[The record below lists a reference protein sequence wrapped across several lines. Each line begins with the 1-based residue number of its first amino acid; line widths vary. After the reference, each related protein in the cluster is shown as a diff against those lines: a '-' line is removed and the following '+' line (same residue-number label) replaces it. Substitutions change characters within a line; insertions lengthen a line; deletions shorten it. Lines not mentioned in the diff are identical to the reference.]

1 MKKITVA
8 LLVCAAVV
16 LSFGTAMAQKEKV
29 YINGIDANFPPFAY
43 VNAQGQPE
51 GFDIDMLAWIAND
64 LGIKIE
70 HKPMEWSGIVASLQ
84 AKKIDMI
91 ASGLSVTPER
101 AKQIDFST
109 PYFVTEIVLVVKNES
124 ELTVDQI
131 LKAEKPVIIGAQLG
145 TPEAKWL
152 KDQKGKDGFTY
163 DLRIYDSSPM
173 AVEDI
178 LNGRIVAAAM
188 DHSPAEDA
196 VSKKPVKI
204 LGEFG
209 MEKEVFAIGFNKNQ
223 TELNEKLN
231 ASLEKLM
238 QTDYW
243 KELQAK
249 YLSDY
254 GMEEE

>member
-1 MKKITVA
+1 MKKITLA
-8 LLVCAAVV
+8 LVLAVSLVFGA
-16 LSFGTAMAQKEKV
+16 LGTAAAQT

-43 VNAQGQPE
+43 VNSSGQPE
-51 GFDIDMLAWIAND
+51 GFDIDMMAWIAKD
-64 LGIKIE
+64 LGIEIK
-70 HKPMEWSGIVASLQ
+70 HQPMEWSGIVASLQ

-91 ASGLSVTPER
+91 ASGLSYTAER

-109 PYFVTEIVLVVKNES
+109 AYYEIAIVLVAKNDSAATVE
-124 ELTVDQI
+124 ELM
-131 LKAEKPVIIGAQLG
+131 KGKKVIIGAQLG

-152 KDQKGKDGFTY
+152 KENQGKNDYTY

-178 LNGRIVAAAM
+178 VNGRIAAAAM
-188 DHSPAEDA
+188 DSSPAFDA

-209 MEKEVFAIGFNKNQ
+209 MEKEVFAIGFNKQNI
-223 TELNEKLN
+223 ELNAKIN

-238 QTDYW
+238 KDPYW
-243 KELQAK
+243 QELIEK
-249 YLSDY
+249 YLAHHDY
-254 GMEEE
+254 

>member
-1 MKKITVA
+1 MKKITIA
-8 LLVCAAVV
+8 LLLSIAMLLGAVNFA
-16 LSFGTAMAQKEKV
+16 LAQRA

-51 GFDIDMLAWIAND
+51 GFDIDMMAWIAKD
-64 LGIKIE
+64 LGIEIK
-70 HKPMEWSGIVASLQ
+70 HQPMEWSGIVASLQ

-101 AKQIDFST
+101 AKQIDFSI
-109 PYFVTEIVLVVKNES
+109 PYYEIAIVLVTKADS
-124 ELTVDQI
+124 DLTVDQI
-131 LKAEKPVIIGAQLG
+131 LKAEKKMTVGAQLG

-152 KDQKGKDGFTY
+152 KDNEGKNGFTY
-163 DLRIYDSSPM
+163 GLRIYDSSPM

-178 LNGRIVAAAM
+178 VNGRIVAAAM
-188 DHSPAEDA
+188 DTSPAYDA

-209 MEKEVFAIGFNKNQ
+209 MEKEVFAIGLNKNN
-223 TELNEKLN
+223 TELNEKIN

-238 QTDYW
+238 QTEYW
-243 KELQAK
+243 QELHDK
-249 YLSDY
+249 YLADHQ
-254 GMEEE
+254 

>member
-1 MKKITVA
+1 MKRIIVA
-8 LLVCAAVV
+8 LL
-16 LSFGTAMAQKEKV
+16 LSVAMLCVATGGALAQKV

-43 VNAQGQPE
+43 VNTQGQPE
-51 GFDIDMLAWIAND
+51 GFDIDMMAWIAND
-64 LGIKIE
+64 LGFKIE

-109 PYFVTEIVLVVKNES
+109 PYFITDIVLVVKNDS
-124 ELTVDQI
+124 DLTVDQI
-131 LKAEKPVIIGAQLG
+131 LKAEKKMIVGAQLG

-152 KDQKGKDGFTY
+152 KEHKGKDGFTY
-163 DLRIYDSSPM
+163 ELRIYDSSPM

-178 LNGRIVAAAM
+178 MNNRIAAAAM

-196 VSKKPVKI
+196 ASKKDVKI

-209 MEKEVFAIGFNKNQ
+209 MEKEVFAIGLNKNN
-223 TELNEKLN
+223 TELNEKIN

-254 GMEEE
+254 

>member
-1 MKKITVA
+1 MKRIIVA
-8 LLVCAAVV
+8 LLLSVAMLCAVAGGA
-16 LSFGTAMAQKEKV
+16 LAQKV

-51 GFDIDMLAWIAND
+51 GFDIDMMAWIAND
-64 LGIKIE
+64 LGLKIE

-101 AKQIDFST
+101 AKQIAFST
-109 PYFVTEIVLVVKNES
+109 PYFITDIVLVVKNDS

-131 LKAEKPVIIGAQLG
+131 LKAEKKMTVGAQLG

-152 KDQKGKDGFTY
+152 QEHKGQEGFTY
-163 DLRIYDSSPM
+163 EVRIYDSSPM

-178 LNGRIVAAAM
+178 MNNRIVAAAM

-196 VSKKPVKI
+196 ASKKAVKI

-209 MEKEVFAIGFNKNQ
+209 MEKEVFAIGLNKNN
-223 TELNEKLN
+223 TELNEKIN

-254 GMEEE
+254 

>member
-1 MKKITVA
+1 MKKITVTLLLCMAVFLGSLNCA
-8 LLVCAAVV
+8 L
-16 LSFGTAMAQKEKV
+16 AQKV

-51 GFDIDMLAWIAND
+51 GFDIDMMAWIAND
-64 LGIKIE
+64 LGIEIK
-70 HKPMEWSGIVASLQ
+70 HQPMEWSGIVASLQ

-91 ASGLSVTPER
+91 ASGLSVTTER

-109 PYFVTEIVLVVKNES
+109 PYYEIAIVLVVKNES
-124 ELTVDQI
+124 NLTVDQI
-131 LKAEKPVIIGAQLG
+131 LKAEKKTVVGAQLG

-152 KDQKGKDGFTY
+152 KDNEGKNGFTY
-163 DLRIYDSSPM
+163 ELRIYDSSPM

-178 LNGRIVAAAM
+178 LNNRIAAAAM
-188 DHSPAEDA
+188 DTSPAYDA
-196 VSKKPVKI
+196 ASKKPVKI

-209 MEKEVFAIGFNKNQ
+209 MEKEVFAIGFNKTQ
-223 TELNEKLN
+223 TELNEKIN

-243 KELQAK
+243 KELHDK
-249 YLSDY
+249 YLDDHQ
-254 GMEEE
+254 

>member
-1 MKKITVA
+1 MKKITLA
-8 LLVCAAVV
+8 LLIC
-16 LSFGTAMAQKEKV
+16 TAMLLSATQAWAQKEKV
-29 YINGIDANFPPFAY
+29 FINGIDANFPPFAY

-84 AKKIDMI
+84 AKKIDLI
-91 ASGLSVTPER
+91 ASGLSVTEER

-109 PYFVTEIVLVVKNES
+109 PYFVTDIVLVVKNDS
-124 ELTVDQI
+124 KLTVDQI
-131 LKAEKPVIIGAQLG
+131 MKATKKMIIGAQLG

-152 KDQKGKDGFTY
+152 KDHQGKDGFTY

-178 LNGRIVAAAM
+178 LNGRIAAAAM

-196 VSKKPVKI
+196 VSKKAVKI

-209 MEKEVFAIGFNKNQ
+209 MDKEVFAIGFNKNQ
-223 TELNEKLN
+223 AEFNAKVNE
-231 ASLEKLM
+231 SLEKLM
-238 QTDYW
+238 QTEYW
-243 KELQAK
+243 HELQAK

-254 GMEEE
+254 GKE

>member
-1 MKKITVA
+1 MKKITAA
-8 LLVCAAVV
+8 LL
-16 LSFGTAMAQKEKV
+16 LSVAMLLSTAGLALAQKV

-84 AKKIDMI
+84 AKKIDLI

-109 PYFVTEIVLVVKNES
+109 PYFVTDIVLVVKNDS
-124 ELTVDQI
+124 ALTVDQI
-131 LKAEKPVIIGAQLG
+131 LKAEKKMIVGAQLG

-152 KDQKGKDGFTY
+152 KDHQGKDGFTY

-178 LNGRIVAAAM
+178 MNGRIVAAAM

-196 VSKKPVKI
+196 VSKKAVKI

-209 MEKEVFAIGFNKNQ
+209 MEKEVFAIGFNKNN
-223 TELNEKLN
+223 TELNEKIN

-254 GMEEE
+254 GQAAE